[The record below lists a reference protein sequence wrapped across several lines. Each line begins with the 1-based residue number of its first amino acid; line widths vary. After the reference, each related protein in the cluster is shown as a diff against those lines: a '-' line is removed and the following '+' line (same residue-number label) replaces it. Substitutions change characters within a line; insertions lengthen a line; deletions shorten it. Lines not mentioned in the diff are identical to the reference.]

1 MFLFLKYDGSIELA
15 PTGFELESPDWDQ
28 LREVQEVLQVGKA
41 YTKQMKLVAKPKEE
55 RAVVRDA
62 ISAAAKVEVGE
73 AEPVKQRL
81 KRK

>member
-55 RAVVRDA
+55 RARIRGE
-62 ISAAAKVEVGE
+62 ISARQPQSEE
-73 AEPVKQRL
+73 AVTTKQRR